1 MNVDQELY
9 RDFKYK
15 YGIDS
20 PETTDLIMSPEA
32 ISRRKQ
38 IDAFRIAGKSIEGFN
53 ENDVRD
59 YAHTQDRN
67 AHQQKVR
74 QSHNSRFT

>member
-9 RDFKYK
+9 QDFKYK

-20 PETTDLIMSPEA
+20 PETTNLVMSPEA
-32 ISRRKQ
+32 IGRRKQ

-59 YAHTQDRN
+59 YAQTQDRN
-67 AHQQKVR
+67 AHQAKVR
-74 QSHNSRFT
+74 Q

>member
-20 PETTDLIMSPEA
+20 PEDTNLIMSPEA
-32 ISRRKQ
+32 IGRRKQ
-38 IDAFRIAGKSIEGFN
+38 IDAFRQQGKSIEGFN
-53 ENDVRD
+53 EQDVRD
-59 YAHTQDRN
+59 YALTVDRN
-67 AHQQKVR
+67 DAVQKVR
-74 QSHNSRFT
+74 QSHNARFS

>member
-20 PETTDLIMSPEA
+20 PEDTNLVMSPEA

-38 IDAFRIAGKSIEGFN
+38 IDAFRLQGKSCELFRRIK
-53 ENDVRD
+53 
-59 YAHTQDRN
+59 A
-67 AHQQKVR
+67 A
-74 QSHNSRFT
+74 